1 MSAVD
6 ELSREKKEELILNIQ
21 LEDIKM
27 RNQDRCRIGDD
38 NYSNYK
44 LIVLII
50 LGSASVALGGS
61 SFSSLHEIANTVLFF
76 LAAFCFVISII
87 LILIELNI
95 SYNQGLQHEAEL
107 AKNDGLPVTAPDNG
121 AILCLLWVASSFD
134 ALGLFLLLI
143 ATAVGK

>member
-1 MSAVD
+1 MSDINELSKEKQD
-6 ELSREKKEELILNIQ
+6 ELIVNVQ

-27 RNQDRCRIGDD
+27 RNHDRWKVQDD

-50 LGSASVALGGS
+50 LGSASAALGGS
-61 SFSSLHEIANTVLFF
+61 SFSSLHEIANQILFF
-76 LAAFCFVISII
+76 LAAFCFIISII
-87 LILIELNI
+87 LILVELNI
-95 SYNQGLQHEAEL
+95 SYKQGLQYGAEL

-121 AILCLLWVASSFD
+121 TILCLLWVASIFD